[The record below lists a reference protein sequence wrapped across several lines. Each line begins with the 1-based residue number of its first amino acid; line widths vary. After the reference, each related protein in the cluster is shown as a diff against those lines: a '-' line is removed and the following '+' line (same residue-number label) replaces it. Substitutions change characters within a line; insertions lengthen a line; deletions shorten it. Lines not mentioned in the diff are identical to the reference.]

1 MDIYSHA
8 AFCYNPAMAS
18 KGKPGISPLLAVII
32 SAAVFAAFFGTICVL
47 RYRAYTYPDYDFTIN
62 IQKYWS
68 ILHSNGRV
76 SLLGDVNVLG
86 NSFEFI
92 AYPMSV
98 VYFLLFQS
106 QESLLFLQ
114 PLVVACGALVI
125 YKIARLKLSGW
136 WSACVSISFLM
147 NPATWYMV
155 LGQYYDLIFC
165 IIPLGMAFFYLKK
178 DMFGKFAA
186 CLLVSILFR
195 ADISLVIFM
204 FGIYAAVEKKK
215 ARWIVFPV
223 ALSLAW
229 ISVFVLWLRPHIYP
243 RVYYE
248 AFYGSAGSGFL
259 GALYGMASDPL
270 KTISAIFTWQNTVFV
285 FKMLLPMIFLPI
297 FSAKELLIPALAVLR
312 QSMSSF
318 AQHHNIVLH
327 NASFFIM
334 FLYAASAFGL
344 AKILGKK
351 EKISPKDRGVLFFLI
366 IAVPIATNIWYGPL
380 ASLQAYRFSIRK
392 TAMYGK
398 VDRMI
403 EKIPADAPVVSS
415 FEFSSHLANR
425 EKLYFMH
432 NVTDTFLPFP
442 YQGYRVPGDAEYAI
456 ANFSRPVS
464 GAVLQKKNSDILVR
478 EYIEGGGFGP
488 IDIVN
493 NVCLLKKGAA
503 NNDNFLYKPDYG
515 GPLPATPLIEIG
527 KDLAVV
533 KWDMNTGDGMVAA
546 TFYFKCL
553 KKTDEGVY
561 MFLQVFDENGKE
573 VDRML
578 RPVCYGIY
586 PVNRWKGNEAVVD
599 RFRLFFSPE
608 RVEPGRRHTLKAV
621 FISTLNTKNI
631 PLSSG
636 VPGMIDREGRM
647 VVGNFEL

>member
-1 MDIYSHA
+1 
-8 AFCYNPAMAS
+8 MAS
-18 KGKPGISPLLAVII
+18 KGKPGISPLSAVII
-32 SAAVFAAFFGTICVL
+32 CAVVFAAFFGTICIL

-68 ILHSNGRV
+68 ILHSDGRM
-76 SLLGDVNVLG
+76 SLLGGVNVLG

-92 AYPMSV
+92 AYPMSII
-98 VYFLLFQS
+98 YLLLFQS

-114 PLVVACGALVI
+114 PLIVACGALVI
-125 YKIARLKLSGW
+125 YRIARLKLSGW

-165 IIPLGMAFFYLKK
+165 IIPLGMAFYYLKK
-178 DMFGKFAA
+178 DMFAKFAA
-186 CLLVSILFR
+186 CLLVAVLFR
-195 ADISLVIFM
+195 ADIALVIFM
-204 FGIYAAVEKKK
+204 FGIYAAAGKKK
-215 ARWIVFPV
+215 MKWVIFPA
-223 ALSLAW
+223 ALGLAW
-229 ISVFVLWLRPHIYP
+229 ISVFVLWLRPHIHP
-243 RVYYE
+243 RIYYE

-259 GALYGMASDPL
+259 GALYGLASDPL
-270 KTISAIFTWQNTVFV
+270 KAMSAIFTWQNTVFV

-344 AKILGKK
+344 AKILEKK
-351 EKISPKDRGVLFFLI
+351 EKVSPRDRGVLFFLI
-366 IAVPIATNIWYGPL
+366 IAVPMATNIWYGPL

-392 TAMYGK
+392 AAMYDR

-403 EKIPADAPVVSS
+403 EKIPADAPVVST

-432 NVTDTFLPFP
+432 NVTDIFLPFP
-442 YQGYRVPGDAEYAI
+442 YEGYRVPGDAEYVI

-464 GAVLQKKNSDILVR
+464 GAILQKKDSDILVR

-488 IDIVN
+488 VDIVN

-503 NNDNFLYKPDYG
+503 GNDNFLYRPDYSG
-515 GPLPATPLIEIG
+515 SLPSAPPIKIG
-527 KDLAVV
+527 KDLAVMR
-533 KWDMNTGDGMVAA
+533 WDMDIEEGMVAS

-553 KKTDEGVY
+553 KKTDDGMY
-561 MFLQVFDENGKE
+561 MFLQVFDEIGEE
-573 VDRML
+573 VDRMP

-586 PVNRWKGNEAVVD
+586 PVNRWKKDEAVAD

-608 RVEPGRRHTLKAV
+608 RVEPGRRYTLKAV
-621 FISTLNTKNI
+621 FISTLSMKNI

-636 VPGMIDREGRM
+636 VPGMVDSEGRL
-647 VVGNFEL
+647 VVGEFEL